1 MFVSIKKYNEISS
14 QLAIITKDKD
24 RLIKKNENLS
34 ERNIALNAEV
44 KRLAALISASN
55 KECNVGPW
63 CNDCEH
69 MRSDR
74 VVTAGEEQ
82 EIAPGRYYRMSAIVD
97 GDVMYCAK
105 HLHELCP
112 EHSKH
117 KKEES

>member
-1 MFVSIKKYNEISS
+1 MFVSTKKYNDLST
-14 QLAIITKDKD
+14 QLDMVIKDKD
-24 RLIKKNENLS
+24 RLARENESLS

-63 CNDCEH
+63 CNDCKH

-82 EIAPGRYYRMSAIVD
+82 EFCGRYYRTGVIVD

-105 HLHELCP
+105 HLHDLCP

-117 KKEES
+117 SEEES

>member
-1 MFVSIKKYNEISS
+1 MFVSIKKYNAIST
-14 QLAIITKDKD
+14 QLSLVIRDKD
-24 RLIKKNENLS
+24 RLAEQNKNLS
-34 ERNIALNAEV
+34 ERNIALNEEV

-63 CNDCEH
+63 CNDCKH

-74 VVTAGEEQ
+74 VVAAVEKKV
-82 EIAPGRYYRMSAIVD
+82 AHGRYYQEVTVD

-112 EHSKH
+112 EHSENS
-117 KKEES
+117 KEES

>member
-1 MFVSIKKYNEISS
+1 MFVSTKKYNEVSA
-14 QLAIITKDKD
+14 QLSIITKDKD
-24 RLIKKNENLS
+24 KLAKENENLS
-34 ERNIALNAEV
+34 ARNIALNAEV
-44 KRLAALISASN
+44 KRLAALVSASN
-55 KECNVGPW
+55 KECNVGAW

-74 VVTAGEEQ
+74 VVTGGVEQ
-82 EIAPGRYYRMSAIVD
+82 EIAPGRYYQTNVNVD

-117 KKEES
+117 SKEES